1 MFGAGLGRLIADGL
15 RPPPP
20 MQYPLSEGRAALE
33 SLAEGGVRGKVVL
46 LP

>member
-1 MFGAGLGRLIADGL
+1 MFGLGLGRLIAAGL